1 MTLTVVIQFVSS
13 ASHLMTTRRF
23 FSIFLTG
30 ILITG
35 FFFGCTK
42 SKQEVKLLN
51 VSYDPTRELYSEYN
65 KAFANHWKTL
75 TGEEI
80 IISTSNGGSGAQSR
94 LIQDGSE
101 ADVAT
106 LGLGYD
112 IDAIYEKGR
121 IDTQKPLIPK
131 EWQSRLPNNSSPYTS
146 TIVFL
151 VRKGNPKHIKDWD
164 DLLRED
170 LSIVTPNPKSSG
182 GARWNYLAAWSYAKK
197 HFGADEQKIRDFI
210 AQIYKSAQKNG
221 LPAGARAATI
231 NFTERKLGD
240 VAISWEN
247 EALMIKKLHPDDYEI
262 MIPSVSILAEPPVTV
277 VDGNVDRHNTRKE
290 ADAYLEY
297 LYSPE
302 GQEII
307 GKNFYRPI
315 NAAAKTKY
323 AAQFQPL
330 EMTSIADFGG
340 WGTTQRTHFSDG
352 GIFDQ
357 IIKGL
362 NR

>member
-1 MTLTVVIQFVSS
+1 MNIRSS
-13 ASHLMTTRRF
+13 FA
-23 FSIFLTG
+23 
-30 ILITG
+30 ILITANLIIG
-35 FFFGCTK
+35 SFTGCSK
-42 SKQEVKLLN
+42 PKQEVKLLN
-51 VSYDPTRELYSEYN
+51 VSYDPTRELYAEYN
-65 KAFANHWKTL
+65 KAFANHWKKL

-80 IISTSNGGSGAQSR
+80 TISTSNGGSGSQSR

-112 IDAIYEKGR
+112 IDAIYEKGSV
-121 IDTQKPLIPK
+121 DNQKPLIPK
-131 EWQSRLPNNSSPYTS
+131 DWQSRLPHNSSPYTS

-151 VRKGNPKHIKDWD
+151 VRKGNLKHIKDWD
-164 DLLRED
+164 DLIRED
-170 LSIVTPNPKSSG
+170 VSVITPNPKSSG

-197 HFGADEQKIRDFI
+197 HLGEEEQKIREFLGK
-210 AQIYKSAQKNG
+210 IYRSAQKNG

-240 VAISWEN
+240 IAVSWEN
-247 EALMIKKLHPDDYEI
+247 EALMIQKLHPEDYEI
-262 MIPSVSILAEPPVTV
+262 VIPSMSILAEPPVTV
-277 VDGNVDRHNTRKE
+277 VDGNVERHNTRK
-290 ADAYLEY
+290 AATAYLEY

-307 GKNFYRPI
+307 GRNFYRPI
-315 NAAAKTKY
+315 DPVAKANY
-323 AAQFQPL
+323 AQQFPTL

-340 WGTTQRTHFSDG
+340 WGTAQKTHFSDG
-352 GIFDQ
+352 GVFDQ

>member
-1 MTLTVVIQFVSS
+1 MNIRRSFAILLS
-13 ASHLMTTRRF
+13 A
-23 FSIFLTG
+23 
-30 ILITG
+30 ILIMG
-35 FFFGCTK
+35 SFSGCL
-42 SKQEVKLLN
+42 KQKREVKLLN
-51 VSYDPTRELYSEYN
+51 VSYDPTRELYAEYN
-65 KAFANHWKTL
+65 KAFANHWKKL

-80 IISTSNGGSGAQSR
+80 TISTSNGGSASQSR

-112 IDAIYEKGR
+112 IDAIYEKGSV
-121 IDTQKPLIPK
+121 DNQKPLIPK
-131 EWQSRLPNNSSPYTS
+131 DWQSRLPDNSSPYTS

-151 VRKGNPKHIKDWD
+151 VRKGNPKHIKDWN
-164 DLLRED
+164 DLIRED
-170 LSIVTPNPKSSG
+170 VSVITPNPKSSG

-197 HFGADEQKIRDFI
+197 HLGEEEQKIREFLGK
-210 AQIYKSAQKNG
+210 IYRSAQKNG

-240 VAISWEN
+240 IAISWEN
-247 EALMIKKLHPDDYEI
+247 EALMIQKLHPDDYEI
-262 MIPSVSILAEPPVTV
+262 VVPSMSILAEPPVTV
-277 VDGNVDRHNTRKE
+277 VDGNVERHNTRK
-290 ADAYLEY
+290 AATAYLEY

-315 NAAAKTKY
+315 YPVAKANY
-323 AAQFQPL
+323 AQQFPTL

-340 WGTTQRTHFSDG
+340 WKTAQKTHFSDG

>member
-1 MTLTVVIQFVSS
+1 MNVHRSPAIILTSFIIMGLF
-13 ASHLMTTRRF
+13 
-23 FSIFLTG
+23 TG
-30 ILITG
+30 
-35 FFFGCTK
+35 C
-42 SKQEVKLLN
+42 SKGTHEVKVLN
-51 VSYDPTRELYSEYN
+51 VSYDPTRELYAEYN
-65 KAFANHWKTL
+65 KAFAKHWKKL

-80 IISTSNGGSGAQSR
+80 TISTSNGGSASQSR

-112 IDAIYEKGR
+112 IDAIYEKGSV
-121 IDTQKPLIPK
+121 DNQKPLVPK
-131 EWQSRLPNNSSPYTS
+131 DWQSRLPNNSSPYTS

-164 DLLRED
+164 DLIRKD
-170 LSIVTPNPKSSG
+170 VSVITPNPKSSG

-197 HFGADEQKIRDFI
+197 QFGADEQKIHDFLGK
-210 AQIYKSAQKNG
+210 IYKSAQKNG

-247 EALMIKKLHPDDYEI
+247 EALMIKKLHTDDYEI
-262 MIPSVSILAEPPVTV
+262 VIPSLSILAEPPVTV
-277 VDGNVDRHNTRKE
+277 IDGNVERHSTRTE
-290 ADAYLEY
+290 STAYLEY

-307 GKNFYRPI
+307 GRNFYRPVDST
-315 NAAAKTKY
+315 AMAKY
-323 AAQFQPL
+323 ASQFKTL
-330 EMTSIADFGG
+330 EMTRIADFGG
-340 WGTTQRTHFSDG
+340 WGTVQKTHFSDG
-352 GIFDQ
+352 GVFDQ
-357 IIKGL
+357 IIRGL
-362 NR
+362 NH

>member
-1 MTLTVVIQFVSS
+1 MKTHHSLAF
-13 ASHLMTTRRF
+13 L
-23 FSIFLTG
+23 LTG
-30 ILITG
+30 IFIMGFITG
-35 FFFGCTK
+35 CSK
-42 SKQEVKLLN
+42 PKQEVKLLN
-51 VSYDPTRELYSEYN
+51 VSYDPTRELYTEYN
-65 KAFANHWKTL
+65 KAFSDHWKAL
-75 TGEEI
+75 TGEEVT
-80 IISTSNGGSGAQSR
+80 ISTSNGGSASQSR

-112 IDAIYEKGR
+112 IDAIYEKGSV
-121 IDTQKPLIPK
+121 DNQKPLVPK
-131 EWQSRLPNNSSPYTS
+131 DWQSRLPNNSSPYTS

-151 VRKGNPKHIKDWD
+151 VRKGNPKHIRDWD
-164 DLLRED
+164 DLIRED
-170 LSIVTPNPKSSG
+170 VSVITPNPKSSG

-197 HFGADEQKIRDFI
+197 QLGADEQKIRDFLGR
-210 AQIYKSAQKNG
+210 IYKSAQKNG

-247 EALMIKKLHPDDYEI
+247 EALMIRKLHPADYEI
-262 MIPSVSILAEPPVTV
+262 VIPSVSILAEPPVTV

-290 ADAYLEY
+290 ANAYLEY

-307 GKNFYRPI
+307 GKNFFRPI
-315 NAAAKTKY
+315 EPVAKAKY

-340 WGTTQRTHFSDG
+340 WGTAQKTHFSDG
-352 GIFDQ
+352 GVFDQ
-357 IIKGL
+357 IIKGV
-362 NR
+362 NK

>member
-1 MTLTVVIQFVSS
+1 MIIRSS
-13 ASHLMTTRRF
+13 FA
-23 FSIFLTG
+23 
-30 ILITG
+30 ILITANLIMG
-35 FFFGCTK
+35 SFTGCSK
-42 SKQEVKLLN
+42 PKQEVNLLN
-51 VSYDPTRELYSEYN
+51 VSYDPTRELYAEYN

-75 TGEEI
+75 TREEI
-80 IISTSNGGSGAQSR
+80 TISTSNGGSGSQSR

-112 IDAIYEKGR
+112 IDAIYEKGS
-121 IDTQKPLIPK
+121 IDNQKPLIPK
-131 EWQSRLPNNSSPYTS
+131 DWQSRLPHNSSPYTS

-164 DLLRED
+164 DLIRED
-170 LSIVTPNPKSSG
+170 VSVITPNPKSSG

-197 HFGADEQKIRDFI
+197 HLGEDEQKIRDFLGK
-210 AQIYKSAQKNG
+210 IYKSAQKNG

-240 VAISWEN
+240 IAISWEN
-247 EALMIKKLHPDDYEI
+247 EALMIQKLHPDDYEI
-262 MIPSVSILAEPPVTV
+262 VVPTLSILAEPPVTV
-277 VDGNVDRHNTRKE
+277 VDGNVERHNTRKE
-290 ADAYLEY
+290 ATAYLEY

-302 GQEII
+302 GQDII
-307 GKNFYRPI
+307 GKNYYRPI
-315 NAAAKTKY
+315 DPAAKAKY
-323 AAQFQPL
+323 AQQFPTL

-340 WGTTQRTHFSDG
+340 WKTAQKTHFSDG

>member
-1 MTLTVVIQFVSS
+1 MNLRHSLFILLTS
-13 ASHLMTTRRF
+13 L
-23 FSIFLTG
+23 
-30 ILITG
+30 LITG
-35 FFFGCTK
+35 FFSGCSK
-42 SKQEVKLLN
+42 PKQEVTLLN
-51 VSYDPTRELYSEYN
+51 VSYDPTRELYAEYN
-65 KAFANHWKTL
+65 DAFAKHWKDQ
-75 TGEEI
+75 TGEVVT
-80 IISTSNGGSGAQSR
+80 ISTSNGGSGSQSR

-112 IDAIYEKGR
+112 IDAIYEKGS
-121 IDTQKPLIPK
+121 IDHQKPLIPK
-131 EWQSRLPNNSSPYTS
+131 DWQSRLPHNSSPYTS

-151 VRKGNPKHIKDWD
+151 VRKGNPKNIKDWN
-164 DLLRED
+164 DLTRED
-170 LSIVTPNPKSSG
+170 VSVITPNPKSSG

-197 HFGADEQKIRDFI
+197 QFGADEQKIRDFLGK
-210 AQIYKSAQKNG
+210 IYKSAQKNG

-262 MIPSVSILAEPPVTV
+262 VVPSISILAEPPVTV
-277 VDGNVDRHNTRKE
+277 VDGNVERHNTRKE
-290 ADAYLEY
+290 ATAYLEY

-315 NAAAKTKY
+315 DPSAQAKY
-323 AAQFQPL
+323 ASQFKDL
-330 EMTSIADFGG
+330 ELTSIADFGG
-340 WGTTQRTHFSDG
+340 WRKAQKENFSDG

-362 NR
+362 NRN

>member
-1 MTLTVVIQFVSS
+1 MNIRSS
-13 ASHLMTTRRF
+13 FA
-23 FSIFLTG
+23 
-30 ILITG
+30 ILITANLIMG
-35 FFFGCTK
+35 SFTGCSK
-42 SKQEVKLLN
+42 PKQEVNLLN
-51 VSYDPTRELYSEYN
+51 VSYDPTRELYAEYN

-75 TGEEI
+75 TREEI
-80 IISTSNGGSGAQSR
+80 TISTSNGGSGSQSR

-112 IDAIYEKGR
+112 IDAIYEKGS
-121 IDTQKPLIPK
+121 IDNQKPLIPK
-131 EWQSRLPNNSSPYTS
+131 DWQSRLPHNSSPYTS

-164 DLLRED
+164 DLIRED
-170 LSIVTPNPKSSG
+170 VSVITPNPKSSG

-197 HFGADEQKIRDFI
+197 HLGEDEQKIRNFLGK
-210 AQIYKSAQKNG
+210 IYKNAQKNG
-221 LPAGARAATI
+221 LPTGARAATI

-240 VAISWEN
+240 IAVSWEN
-247 EALMIKKLHPDDYEI
+247 EALMIQKLHPEDYEI
-262 MIPSVSILAEPPVTV
+262 VIPSMSILAEPPVTV
-277 VDGNVDRHNTRKE
+277 VDGNVERHNTRKE
-290 ADAYLEY
+290 ATAYLEY

-315 NAAAKTKY
+315 DPTAKAKY
-323 AAQFQPL
+323 ASQFQPV
-330 EMTSIADFGG
+330 EMTSITDFGG
-340 WGTTQRTHFSDG
+340 WETAQKTHFSDG
-352 GIFDQ
+352 GVFDQ